1 MDTGSFVIYVKTKD
15 LYKDIANDVGEWF
28 DTSNYDNSRPFPVGK
43 NKKVVRLFKNELG
56 GNNMTEFVGFRAKTY
71 AYLMDNDT
79 AHKKAKET
87 KKCIIKRELLF
98 KNFKDC
104 LFNYK
109 IILKPQQR
117 FKSNCHNVYPEQIN
131 KVVLSTSDDKRLRI
145 FDKITTNP

>member
-15 LYKDIANDVGEWF
+15 LYEDIAYDVGEWF

-43 NKKVVRLFKNELG
+43 NKKVTGLFKNELG
-56 GNNMTEFVGFRAKTY
+56 GKIMIELVGLREKTY
-71 AYLMDNDT
+71 AYLMDNYT
-79 AHKKAKET
+79 AHNKAKET
-87 KKCIIKRELLF
+87 KKCIIKRGLMF

-104 LFNYK
+104 LFNDK
-109 IILKPQQR
+109 ITLKTQQR

-131 KVVLSTSDDKRLRI
+131 KVVLSTNDDKRLRI

>member
-43 NKKVVRLFKNELG
+43 NKKVTGLFKNELG
-56 GNNMTEFVGFRAKTY
+56 GKIMIELVGLREKTY
-71 AYLMDNDT
+71 AYLMDNYT
-79 AHKKAKET
+79 AHNKAKET
-87 KKCIIKRELLF
+87 KKCIIKRGLMF

-104 LFNYK
+104 LFNDK
-109 IILKPQQR
+109 IILKTQQR

-131 KVVLSTSDDKRLRI
+131 KVVLSTNDDKRLRI

>member
-15 LYKDIANDVGEWF
+15 LYEDIAYDVGEWF

-43 NKKVVRLFKNELG
+43 NKKVTGLFKNELG
-56 GNNMTEFVGFRAKTY
+56 GKIMIELVGLREKTY
-71 AYLMDNDT
+71 AYLMDNYT
-79 AHKKAKET
+79 AHNKAKET
-87 KKCIIKRELLF
+87 KKCIIKRGLMF

-104 LFNYK
+104 LFNDK
-109 IILKPQQR
+109 IILKTQQR